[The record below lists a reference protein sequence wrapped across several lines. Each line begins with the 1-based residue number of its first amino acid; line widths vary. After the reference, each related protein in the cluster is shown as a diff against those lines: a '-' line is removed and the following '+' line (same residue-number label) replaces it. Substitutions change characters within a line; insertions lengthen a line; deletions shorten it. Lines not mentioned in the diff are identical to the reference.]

1 MDEIEKAHSDVYNML
16 LQIME
21 EGRLTDSFGRHVDFR
36 NVILIMTS
44 NIGADLIRNQAG
56 FGFGKRTEQAIYE
69 KMKEL
74 LDKEMERHFRPE
86 FINRLDATIV
96 FRALNRTDLET
107 IVEYELNK
115 VFKRL
120 IEHNLHLDLD
130 STAKEFLID
139 KGYNP
144 EFGAR
149 PLRRAIERYIED
161 PLSEDMLRGKF
172 KGKTVI
178 RITVQDEDHLRFEG
192 IEALAGVDSDAVVV
206 HSASAAEAP
215 KWEE

>member
-1 MDEIEKAHSDVYNML
+1 
-16 LQIME
+16 
-21 EGRLTDSFGRHVDFR
+21 
-36 NVILIMTS
+36 
-44 NIGADLIRNQAG
+44 
-56 FGFGKRTEQAIYE
+56 
-69 KMKEL
+69 MKEL

-86 FINRLDATIV
+86 FLNRLDATIV

-120 IEHNLHLDLD
+120 VEHNLHLELN
-130 STAKEFLID
+130 SASKEFLIN

-149 PLRRAIERYIED
+149 PLRRAIEKYIED

-172 KGKTVI
+172 KGKSVI
-178 RITVQDEDHLRFEG
+178 RISVQDEDHLRFEG
-192 IEALAGVDSDAVVV
+192 IDTPQKIEGDGVVV
-206 HSASAAEAP
+206 HAAAGADTEKP
-215 KWEE
+215 EGDGN